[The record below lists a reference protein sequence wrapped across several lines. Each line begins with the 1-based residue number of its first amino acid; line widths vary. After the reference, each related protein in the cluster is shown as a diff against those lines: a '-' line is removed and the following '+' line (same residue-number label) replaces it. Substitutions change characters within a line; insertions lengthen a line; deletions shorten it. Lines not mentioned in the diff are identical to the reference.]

1 LRALSQE
8 ERFWQYSGKL
18 WLCFKVGRY
27 GAGGENNYWEGKVI
41 GLLLFLV
48 GFIAGMIT
56 VDAIHRNNG
65 RWL

>member
-41 GLLLFLV
+41 GLRSMSGKAHGGSATPSRL
-48 GFIAGMIT
+48 
-56 VDAIHRNNG
+56 
-65 RWL
+65 